1 MLVANVKQ
9 TPKGDK
15 YFIEEVLKRPKTEN
29 ISQVIMVSQLII
41 TILIHISCLQITKS
55 NTSITIQGDYK
66 IWPTQTRNQDQSDK
80 LEEHLQMIKSETNK
94 LKKNCTSCNEGDM
107 TCNCTIEVRRE
118 NEFDILILLDTNEGL
133 KWCPESTVD
142 SNFFKCSPDSFNR
155 IKASQV
161 IMINLSQVI
170 MINLTI
176 KYHELLLLRFVTASA
191 TVPKGRTNQRFFVS
205 RSTFRS

>member
-1 MLVANVKQ
+1 
-9 TPKGDK
+9 
-15 YFIEEVLKRPKTEN
+15 
-29 ISQVIMVSQLII
+29 
-41 TILIHISCLQITKS
+41 
-55 NTSITIQGDYK
+55 
-66 IWPTQTRNQDQSDK
+66 
-80 LEEHLQMIKSETNK
+80 MIKSETNK
-94 LKKNCTSCNEGDM
+94 MKKNCTGCKEVDP
-107 TCNCTIEVRRE
+107 TCNCTIEVFRE
-118 NEFDILILLDTNEGL
+118 NEFDILILLDTVQGL

-155 IKASQV
+155 IKA
-161 IMINLSQVI
+161 SQVI